1 MSKKNGRKLFSKK
14 DGTTFFEDIHAIS
27 DEAKALFD
35 GLPIK
40 LRKWIYES
48 TVIIDALQKLDD
60 ALQEGEPADKAIDF
74 ILGQIKGDAD
84 ELLYES
90 IKQALSD
97 FVDRLNYLKEKFATD
112 EIAEGSEKKEFA
124 TDVLIEV
131 SKLSVLEADTVTQ
144 NAVYI
149 YKS

>member
-1 MSKKNGRKLFSKK
+1 MIKNRIKRFRKN
-14 DGTTFFEDIHAIS
+14 DGVSFLEDVKGLS
-27 DEAKALFD
+27 EDVKMFVTSMPLKLKNWMYEAT
-35 GLPIK
+35 I
-40 LRKWIYES
+40 
-48 TVIIDALQKLDD
+48 IIDALQKLDD
-60 ALQEGEPADKAIDF
+60 VLQEGEPADKAIDF